1 MITATVSER
10 KGNDCRPHKS
20 EITLDRKR
28 HKLLPHCDPDDSWV
42 WGVSHLV
49 RGLPNTLWR
58 EYGLRAP
65 AAGERLGGQALDT
78 DLREK
83 FYNQTPETRDQK
95 RRWQLSAGPH
105 QARKPWSLAM
115 GCKTL
120 MVPGLWQATNYQ
132 EAVRPVPRQ
141 SGLVECAPRRECVG

>member
-1 MITATVSER
+1 MTVDLTSQRLHWIGRGTSCFHTATPMTPGSGASLIWSEAY
-10 KGNDCRPHKS
+10 P
-20 EITLDRKR
+20 TLSGK
-28 HKLLPHCDPDDSWV
+28 
-42 WGVSHLV
+42 
-49 RGLPNTLWR
+49 N
-58 EYGLRAP
+58 GLRAP

-95 RRWQLSAGPH
+95 RRWQLSGGPH
-105 QARKPWSLAM
+105 QARKPWPLAM

-132 EAVRPVPRQ
+132 EAVRSVPRQ
-141 SGLVECAPRRECVG
+141 FGLVACAPLRECVG